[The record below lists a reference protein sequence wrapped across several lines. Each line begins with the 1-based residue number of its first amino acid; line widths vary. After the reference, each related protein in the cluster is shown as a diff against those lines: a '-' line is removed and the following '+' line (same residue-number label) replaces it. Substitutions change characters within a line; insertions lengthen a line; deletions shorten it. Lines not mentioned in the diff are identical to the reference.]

1 MFGVWTSIQLWSPRR
16 RAGPAVR
23 LGLLL
28 AALHLAR
35 IGPVAAE
42 PWIPTPGLRFDIQF
56 TKPFDLA
63 RPVDLLELDL
73 FDTSAE
79 KVAALRARGVRTAC
93 YVNAGAFEDWR
104 PDAAA
109 FPKVV
114 LGKAYAGWPGER
126 WLDIRRIDLLAPIV
140 EARLDLCRAKGFDT
154 VEADNVNGF
163 ENDTGFP
170 LDRDDQVAF
179 NRWLANAAH
188 ARGLSIGLKNTGL
201 LAAEL
206 VDRFDW
212 ALVESCYRY
221 NECQLFQPFR
231 RAGKAVFV
239 IEYTQNRRQ
248 QSRYC
253 ALARNDGYGLLFKRR
268 KLDGWLARCP

>member
-1 MFGVWTSIQLWSPRR
+1 MQHSSLRR
-16 RAGPAVR
+16 PAGLAVR

-28 AALHLAR
+28 LAALGLA
-35 IGPVAAE
+35 GVAPAAAAS
-42 PWIPTPGLRFDIQF
+42 WIPAPGLRFDIQF
-56 TKPFDLA
+56 TNPFDLA

-73 FDTSAE
+73 FDTTAE
-79 KVAALRARGVRTAC
+79 TVAALRARGVRTAC

-109 FPKVV
+109 FPPIV

-126 WLDIRRIDLLAPIV
+126 WLDIRRIDLLAPIL

-170 LDRDDQVAF
+170 LDRDDQLAF
-179 NRWLANAAH
+179 DRWLAAAAH

-201 LAAEL
+201 LATEL

-253 ALARNDGYGLLFKRR
+253 ALARNDGYGLIFKRR